1 MYDQYIQQFEVLSVL
16 QETFGVPVV
25 SYSDTDEFPAFYS
38 RKSGFKVSRKH
49 NLQMN
54 LINMISESLAGK

>member
-1 MYDQYIQQFEVLSVL
+1 MYDHCVPQFEVLSVL
-16 QETFGVPVV
+16 QETLGVPVV

-54 LINMISESLAGK
+54 LIYIISESLAGK